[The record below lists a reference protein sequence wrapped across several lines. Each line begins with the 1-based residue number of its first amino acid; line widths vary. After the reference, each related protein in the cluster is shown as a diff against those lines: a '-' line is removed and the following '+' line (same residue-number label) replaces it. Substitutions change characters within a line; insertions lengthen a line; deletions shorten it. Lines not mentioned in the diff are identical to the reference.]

1 MSMTMVTRLPARA
14 RIEEVNSESQIQT
27 FKGWDLHINAKVRK
41 QKRWNEEL
49 QYIREMDQNQ
59 GVGATMASANTSG

>member
-1 MSMTMVTRLPARA
+1 MVTRLPAKVQNRG
-14 RIEEVNSESQIQT
+14 SQLGVPDSNL
-27 FKGWDLHINAKVRK
+27 KGWDLHINAKVRK